1 MADKAPHS
9 GRILVVDDEASLR
22 EVLTIMLQR
31 EGYDVETAA
40 DGAQAQALLRESDFD
55 LIISDIKMPKVSGL
69 KLLSFVREHA
79 PETMMIM
86 ITAFSTS
93 EEAVEAMKLGAFD
106 YITKPFRNDE
116 IRLIVHNALERRAL
130 RRENQTLRQE
140 LTERYSFANM
150 VGKSAPMQVV
160 YELIGKVAAS
170 RANILVTGESGTGK
184 ELVAKA
190 IHFNSPRREH
200 PFVPVNC
207 GAIPETLLESELFGH
222 EKGAFTGANG
232 QKAGLFEVANN
243 GTIFLD
249 EIGELPANM
258 QVKLLR
264 VLQEREFRRVGGTK
278 DVAVD
283 VRLIAATNKDL
294 AVETKEGRFREDL
307 YYRLNV
313 IHIPLPPLRE
323 RPEDIPLLIS
333 HFYQSHAGHDVK
345 ISEAALR
352 LLLDYPWPGNI
363 RELHNVLERCLV
375 LGSAECIN
383 VDGLPHQMRG
393 AIAGKPLHDLPEGGL
408 DLDAY
413 LGDIERELL
422 LQALE
427 RSNNVRTRAAE
438 LLKMSFR
445 SIRYR
450 LAKFGLEVGE
460 EQGDHHIP
468 ESDQDAVVK

>member
-1 MADKAPHS
+1 MADKAQT

-40 DGAQAQALLRESDFD
+40 DGSAAQALLQESDFD
-55 LIISDIKMPKVSGL
+55 LIISDIKMPKVSGVE
-69 KLLSFVREHA
+69 LLRFVRAHA
-79 PETMMIM
+79 PETMMLM

-116 IRLIVHNALERRAL
+116 IRLIVRNALERRAL
-130 RRENQTLRQE
+130 RQENQTLRQE
-140 LTERYSFANM
+140 LVQRYSFANM
-150 VGKSAPMQVV
+150 VGKSAPMQEV
-160 YELIGKVAAS
+160 YALIGKVAPS
-170 RANILVTGESGTGK
+170 RANVLVTGESGTGK

-190 IHFNSPRREH
+190 IHFNSPRRDYA
-200 PFVPVNC
+200 FVPVNC

-222 EKGAFTGANG
+222 EKGAFTGAAG
-232 QKAGLFEVANN
+232 QKAGLFEVADN

-249 EIGELPANM
+249 EIGELPASM

-278 DVAVD
+278 DLSID

-294 AVETKEGRFREDL
+294 AIETKEGRFREDL

-333 HFYQSHAGHDVK
+333 HFYQSHAGHDLKV
-345 ISEAALR
+345 SEAALR

-375 LGSAECIN
+375 LGSAECIG
-383 VDGLPHQMRG
+383 VDCLPPQVRG
-393 AIAGKPLHDLPEGGL
+393 ATAGTPAHDLPEGGL

-413 LGDIERELL
+413 LGAIERELL
-422 LQALE
+422 LKALE
-427 RSNNVRTRAAE
+427 RSNGVRTRAAE

-450 LAKFGLEVGE
+450 LAKFGM
-460 EQGDHHIP
+460 D
-468 ESDQDAVVK
+468 SDSDVDL

>member
-1 MADKAPHS
+1 MADKAHS

-69 KLLSFVREHA
+69 KLLRFVREHA

-116 IRLIVHNALERRAL
+116 IRLIVRNALERRIL
-130 RRENQTLRQE
+130 RQENQSLRQE
-140 LTERYSFANM
+140 LIQRYSFANM
-150 VGKSAPMQVV
+150 VGKSAPMQQV
-160 YELIGKVAAS
+160 YELIGKVAPS
-170 RANILVTGESGTGK
+170 RANVLVTGESGTGK

-190 IHFNSPRREH
+190 IHFNSPRRDH
-200 PFVPVNC
+200 SFVPVNC

-222 EKGAFTGANG
+222 EKGAFTGASG
-232 QKAGLFEVANN
+232 QKIGLFEVANN
-243 GTIFLD
+243 GTLFLD
-249 EIGELPANM
+249 EIGELPQSM

-264 VLQEREFRRVGGTK
+264 VLQEREFRRVGGTR
-278 DVAVD
+278 DVAID

-294 AVETKEGRFREDL
+294 AAETKEGRFREDL

-313 IHIPLPPLRE
+313 IHIPLPSLRE

-333 HFYQSHAGHDVK
+333 HFYQSQAGHDVK
-345 ISEAALR
+345 VSEAALR

-375 LGSAECIN
+375 LGSSESIG
-383 VDGLPHQMRG
+383 VDCLPPQVRG
-393 AIAGKPLHDLPEGGL
+393 ALAGTPAHELPEGGL

-413 LGDIERELL
+413 LGAIERELL
-422 LQALE
+422 LKALE

-450 LAKFGLEVGE
+450 LAKFGLDIGE
-460 EQGDHHIP
+460 E
-468 ESDQDAVVK
+468 

>member
-1 MADKAPHS
+1 MADKANS

-40 DGAQAQALLRESDFD
+40 DGAEAQVLLREFDFD
-55 LIISDIKMPKVSGL
+55 LIISDIKMPRVSGL
-69 KLLSFVREHA
+69 QLLGFVREHA
-79 PETMMIM
+79 PETMMVM

-116 IRLIVHNALERRAL
+116 IRLIVRNALERRAL
-130 RRENQTLRQE
+130 RQENKALHQE
-140 LTERYSFANM
+140 LNQRYSFANM
-150 VGKSAPMQVV
+150 VGKSRPMQQV
-160 YELIGKVAAS
+160 YELIRKVAAS

-190 IHFNSPRREH
+190 IHFNSERRDH

-222 EKGAFTGANG
+222 EKGAFTGASG

-249 EIGELPANM
+249 EIGELPASM

-264 VLQEREFRRVGGTK
+264 VLQEREFRRVGGTR
-278 DVAVD
+278 DVPVD

-294 AVETKEGRFREDL
+294 AIETKEGRFREDL

-323 RPEDIPLLIS
+323 RIEDIPLLIS
-333 HFYQSHAGHDVK
+333 HFYQSHAGHEVRV
-345 ISEAALR
+345 SEAALR

-375 LGSAECIN
+375 LGSAECIG
-383 VDGLPHQMRG
+383 VDCLPPQVRG
-393 AIAGKPLHDLPEGGL
+393 ATAGTASHELPEEGL

-413 LGDIERELL
+413 LAAIERELL
-422 LQALE
+422 LKALE

-450 LAKFGLEVGE
+450 LAKFGLDVGE
-460 EQGDHHIP
+460 
-468 ESDQDAVVK
+468 

>member
-1 MADKAPHS
+1 MVDKTPR

-40 DGAQAQALLRESDFD
+40 DGAAAQALLQESDFD

-69 KLLSFVREHA
+69 KLLGFVREHA

-116 IRLIVHNALERRAL
+116 IRLIVRNALERRAL
-130 RRENQTLRQE
+130 RQENQTLRQE
-140 LTERYSFANM
+140 LVQRYSFANM
-150 VGKSAPMQVV
+150 VGKSAPMQQV
-160 YELIGKVAAS
+160 YELIGKVAPS

-200 PFVPVNC
+200 AFVPVNC

-222 EKGAFTGANG
+222 EKGAFTGASG

-249 EIGELPANM
+249 EIGELPASM

-345 ISEAALR
+345 VNEAALR

-375 LGSAECIN
+375 LGSAECIG
-383 VDGLPHQMRG
+383 VDCLPTQVRG
-393 AIAGKPLHDLPEGGL
+393 ATAGTPAHELPENGL

-413 LGDIERELL
+413 LGAIERELL
-422 LQALE
+422 LKALE

-450 LAKFGLEVGE
+450 LAKFGLDVDEGGGE
-460 EQGDHHIP
+460 
-468 ESDQDAVVK
+468 

>member
-1 MADKAPHS
+1 MAINKKS
-9 GRILVVDDEASLR
+9 GRILVVDDQASLR
-22 EVLTIMLQR
+22 EVLTVMLQR
-31 EGYDVETAA
+31 EGYDVESAA
-40 DGAQAQALLRESDFD
+40 DGAAALLLLSEGEYD
-55 LIISDIKMPKVSGL
+55 LIISDIRMPKLSGIE
-69 KLLSFVREHA
+69 LLRNVREKH
-79 PETMMIM
+79 PETLMIM

-116 IRLIVHNALERRAL
+116 IRLVVRNALERRAL
-130 RRENQTLRQE
+130 RQENLSLRQE
-140 LTERYSFANM
+140 LVERYSFANM
-150 VGKSAPMQVV
+150 VGKSVEMQQV
-160 YELIGKVAAS
+160 YDLIGKVAPS
-170 RANILVTGESGTGK
+170 KANVLVTGESGTGK
-184 ELVAKA
+184 ELVARA
-190 IHFNSPRREH
+190 IHFNSPRRDH
-200 PFVPVNC
+200 AFVPVNC

-222 EKGAFTGANG
+222 EKGAFTGASG
-232 QKAGLFEVANN
+232 QKAGLFEVANG

-249 EIGELPANM
+249 EIGELPQGM

-278 DVAVD
+278 DIAID

-323 RPEDIPLLIS
+323 RSEDIPLLIN
-333 HFYQSHAGHDVK
+333 HFYQQNAGHDVK
-345 ISEAALR
+345 ISEGALR
-352 LLLDYPWPGNI
+352 LFFDYSWPGNI

-375 LGSAECIN
+375 LGSSESIGIDC
-383 VDGLPHQMRG
+383 LPSHMRG
-393 AIAGKPLHDLPEGGL
+393 AAVNVPNHDLPEEGL

-413 LGDIERELL
+413 LGSIERELL
-422 LQALE
+422 LKALE
-427 RSNNVRTRAAE
+427 RSSGVRTRAAE

-450 LAKFGLEVGE
+450 LAKFGLDVE
-460 EQGDHHIP
+460 E
-468 ESDQDAVVK
+468 

>member
-1 MADKAPHS
+1 MADKKQT
-9 GRILVVDDEASLR
+9 GRILIVDDEASLR
-22 EVLTIMLQR
+22 EVLAIMLQR

-40 DGAQAQALLRESDFD
+40 DGAMAQALLQESDFA
-55 LIISDIKMPKVSGL
+55 LIISDIKMPKVTGIE
-69 KLLSFVREHA
+69 LLRFVREHA
-79 PETMMIM
+79 PETIMIM
-86 ITAFSTS
+86 ISAFSTS

-116 IRLIVHNALERRAL
+116 IRLIVRNALERRAL
-130 RRENQTLRQE
+130 RQENQSLRQE
-140 LTERYSFANM
+140 LVQRYSFANM
-150 VGKSAPMQVV
+150 VGKSAAMQVV
-160 YELIGKVAAS
+160 YDLISKVAVS

-200 PFVPVNC
+200 AFVPVNC
-207 GAIPETLLESELFGH
+207 GAIPETLLESEFFGH
-222 EKGAFTGANG
+222 EKGAFTGAIG
-232 QKAGLFEVANN
+232 QKAGLFEVANG

-249 EIGELPANM
+249 EIGELPQGM

-323 RPEDIPLLIS
+323 RLEDIPLLIS

-345 ISEAALR
+345 VNEAALR
-352 LLLDYPWPGNI
+352 LILDYPWPGNI

-375 LGSAECIN
+375 LGSAECIGI
-383 VDGLPHQMRG
+383 DCLPPQIRG
-393 AIAGKPLHDLPEGGL
+393 AIASTPIHALPEDGL

-413 LGDIERELL
+413 LGAIERELL
-422 LQALE
+422 LKALE

-450 LAKFGLEVGE
+450 LQKFGLDV
-460 EQGDHHIP
+460 D
-468 ESDQDAVVK
+468 SDVDP

>member
-1 MADKAPHS
+1 MVNKAHG
-9 GRILVVDDEASLR
+9 GRILIVDDEASLR

-31 EGYDVETAA
+31 EGYDVESAA
-40 DGAQAQALLRESDFD
+40 DGADAQALLQNSDFD

-69 KLLSFVREHA
+69 KLLGFVREHA

-116 IRLIVHNALERRAL
+116 IRLIVRNALERRSL
-130 RRENQTLRQE
+130 RQENQTLRQE
-140 LTERYSFANM
+140 LSQRYSFANM
-150 VGKSAPMQVV
+150 VGKSAPMQRV
-160 YELIGKVAAS
+160 YELISKVAPS
-170 RANILVTGESGTGK
+170 RANVLVTGESGTGK

-190 IHFNSPRREH
+190 IHFNSPRRDH

-222 EKGAFTGANG
+222 EKGAFTGASG

-249 EIGELPANM
+249 EIGELPASM

-264 VLQEREFRRVGGTK
+264 VLQEREFRRVGGTR
-278 DVAVD
+278 DLTVD

-294 AVETKEGRFREDL
+294 AGETKEGRFREDL

-323 RPEDIPLLIS
+323 RMEDIPLLIS
-333 HFYQSHAGHDVK
+333 HFYQSHAGHDIKV
-345 ISEAALR
+345 SEAALR

-363 RELHNVLERCLV
+363 RELHNVLERCLI
-375 LGSAECIN
+375 LGSSECIG
-383 VDGLPHQMRG
+383 VDCLPPHLRG
-393 AIAGKPLHDLPEGGL
+393 APVGTPAHDLPEEGL

-413 LGDIERELL
+413 LGAIERELL
-422 LQALE
+422 LKALE
-427 RSNNVRTRAAE
+427 RSNNVRSRAAE

-450 LAKFGLEVGE
+450 LAKFGLDVDG
-460 EQGDHHIP
+460 
-468 ESDQDAVVK
+468 

>member
-1 MADKAPHS
+1 MPVKKFT

-22 EVLTIMLQR
+22 EVLSIMLQR
-31 EGYDVETAA
+31 EGYDVETATN
-40 DGAQAQALLRESDFD
+40 GAEAQALVPRGNYD
-55 LIISDIKMPKVSGL
+55 LIISDIKMPKVTGIE
-69 KLLSFVREHA
+69 LLRFVRQHT
-79 PETMMIM
+79 PETIMVM

-93 EEAVEAMKLGAFD
+93 EEAVAAMKLGAFD

-116 IRLIVHNALERRAL
+116 IRLIVRNALERRAL
-130 RRENQTLRQE
+130 RQENQSLRQE
-140 LTERYSFANM
+140 LGQRYSFANM
-150 VGKSAPMQVV
+150 IGKSQSMQDV
-160 YELIGKVAAS
+160 YELIRKVAVS
-170 RANILVTGESGTGK
+170 RANVLVTGESGTGK

-190 IHFNSPRREH
+190 IHFNSDRRDH
-200 PFVPVNC
+200 SFVPVNC

-222 EKGAFTGANG
+222 EKGAFTGAVG
-232 QKAGLFEVANN
+232 MKAGLFEVANG

-249 EIGELPANM
+249 EIGELPQAM

-264 VLQEREFRRVGGTK
+264 VLQEREFRRIGGTR

-294 AVETKEGRFREDL
+294 AIETKEGRFREDL

-323 RPEDIPLLIS
+323 RTEDIPLLIS
-333 HFYQSHAGHDVK
+333 HFYQENAGHDVK
-345 ISEAALR
+345 VSEGVMR

-375 LGSAECIN
+375 LGPAEELSADC
-383 VDGLPHQMRG
+383 LPAQLRG
-393 AIAGKPLHDLPEGGL
+393 AAVGAPAHDLPPEGL

-413 LGDIERELL
+413 LAVIERELL
-422 LQALE
+422 VKALE
-427 RSNNVRTRAAE
+427 RSNGVRTRAAE
-438 LLKMSFR
+438 LLKVSFR

-450 LAKFGLEVGE
+450 LAKFALDSEDE
-460 EQGDHHIP
+460 
-468 ESDQDAVVK
+468 

>member
-1 MADKAPHS
+1 MADKAPS

-40 DGAQAQALLRESDFD
+40 DGATAQALLRESDFD
-55 LIISDIKMPKVSGL
+55 LIISDIKMPKITGL
-69 KLLSFVREHA
+69 ELLRFVREHA

-93 EEAVEAMKLGAFD
+93 EDAVEAMKLGAFD

-116 IRLIVHNALERRAL
+116 IRLIVRNALERRAL
-130 RRENQTLRQE
+130 RQENQTLRQE
-140 LTERYSFANM
+140 LSQRYSFANM
-150 VGKSAPMQVV
+150 VGKSEPMQQV
-160 YELIGKVAAS
+160 YELISKVAPS
-170 RANILVTGESGTGK
+170 KANVLVTGESGTGK

-190 IHFNSPRREH
+190 IHFNSPRRDH

-222 EKGAFTGANG
+222 EKGAFTGASG
-232 QKAGLFEVANN
+232 QKAGLFEVANS

-249 EIGELPANM
+249 EIGELPASM

-278 DVAVD
+278 DLPVD

-294 AVETKEGRFREDL
+294 ATETKEGRFREDL

-323 RPEDIPLLIS
+323 RSEDIPLLIN

-345 ISEAALR
+345 ISDAALR

-375 LGSAECIN
+375 LGSAESIG
-383 VDGLPHQMRG
+383 VDCLPPQVRD
-393 AIAGKPLHDLPEGGL
+393 AAAGTLLHDLPEDGL

-413 LGDIERELL
+413 LAAIERELL
-422 LQALE
+422 LKALE

-450 LAKFGLEVGE
+450 LAKFGLDVDE
-460 EQGDHHIP
+460 
-468 ESDQDAVVK
+468 

>member
-1 MADKAPHS
+1 MGEKAHT

-31 EGYDVETAA
+31 EGYEVESAA
-40 DGAQAQALLRESDFD
+40 NGAEAQARLQECAFD
-55 LIISDIKMPKVSGL
+55 LVISDIKMPKVSGL
-69 KLLSFVREHA
+69 QLLNFIREQA
-79 PETMMIM
+79 PETMVIM

-116 IRLIVHNALERRAL
+116 IRLIVHNALERKNL
-130 RRENQTLRQE
+130 RQENQELRQE
-140 LTERYSFANM
+140 LGQRYSFANM
-150 VGKSAPMQVV
+150 VGKSQSMQEV
-160 YELIGKVAAS
+160 YELIRKVAVS
-170 RANILVTGESGTGK
+170 RANVLVTGESGTGK

-190 IHFNSPRREH
+190 IHFNSERSAS
-200 PFVPVNC
+200 PFVPINC

-222 EKGAFTGANG
+222 EKGAFTGATG
-232 QKAGLFEVANN
+232 LKAGLFEVANH

-249 EIGELPANM
+249 EIGELPASM

-264 VLQEREFRRVGGTK
+264 VLQEREFRRVGGTRNLP
-278 DVAVD
+278 VD

-294 AVETKEGRFREDL
+294 ANETREGRFREDL

-313 IHIPLPPLRE
+313 IHIPMPPLRE
-323 RPEDIPLLIS
+323 RTEDIPLLIS
-333 HFYQSHAGHDVK
+333 HFYRSHAGHDVR
-345 ISEAALR
+345 ISPAALR

-375 LGSAECIN
+375 LEATESIS
-383 VDGLPHQMRG
+383 VDSLPLQLRG
-393 AIAGKPLHDLPEGGL
+393 APAGTAVHVLPEEGL

-413 LGDIERELL
+413 LGAIERELL
-422 LQALE
+422 LKALE
-427 RSNNVRTRAAE
+427 RSNGVRTRAAE
-438 LLKMSFR
+438 LLKMTFR

-450 LAKFGLEVGE
+450 LEKFGLDPGE
-460 EQGDHHIP
+460 
-468 ESDQDAVVK
+468 

>member
-1 MADKAPHS
+1 MTNNKQT

-40 DGAQAQALLRESDFD
+40 DGAAAQALLQESDFD
-55 LIISDIKMPKVSGL
+55 LIISDINMPKVSGL
-69 KLLSFVREHA
+69 KLLGFVREHA

-116 IRLIVHNALERRAL
+116 IRLIVHNALEQR
-130 RRENQTLRQE
+130 TLRQE
-140 LTERYSFANM
+140 NKALRQELVQRYSFANM
-150 VGKSAPMQVV
+150 VGKSTPMQQV
-160 YELIGKVAAS
+160 YELIGKVAPS
-170 RANILVTGESGTGK
+170 RANVLVTGESGTGK

-190 IHFNSPRREH
+190 IHFNSERRDQ

-222 EKGAFTGANG
+222 EKGAFTGASG

-249 EIGELPANM
+249 EIGELPASM

-278 DVAVD
+278 DIAVD

-294 AVETKEGRFREDL
+294 AIETKEGRFREDL

-333 HFYQSHAGHDVK
+333 HFYQSHAGHDVRV
-345 ISEAALR
+345 SDAALR

-363 RELHNVLERCLV
+363 RELHNVLERCLI
-375 LGSAECIN
+375 LGSAENIG
-383 VDGLPHQMRG
+383 VDCLPPQVRG
-393 AIAGKPLHDLPEGGL
+393 ATAGTTSHDLPEGGL

-413 LGDIERELL
+413 LAAIERELL
-422 LQALE
+422 LKALE
-427 RSNNVRTRAAE
+427 RSNGVRTRAAE

-450 LAKFGLEVGE
+450 LAKFDLDVG
-460 EQGDHHIP
+460 GDVDVD
-468 ESDQDAVVK
+468 S

>member
-1 MADKAPHS
+1 MAVKAPR

-31 EGYDVETAA
+31 EGYDIDTAA
-40 DGAQAQALLRESDFD
+40 DGAAAQALLQESDFD
-55 LIISDIKMPKVSGL
+55 LIISDIKMPRVSGIE
-69 KLLSFVREHA
+69 LLRFVREHA

-93 EEAVEAMKLGAFD
+93 EDAVEAMKLGAFD

-116 IRLIVHNALERRAL
+116 IRLIVRNALERRAL
-130 RRENQTLRQE
+130 RQENQTLRRE
-140 LTERYSFANM
+140 LSQRYSFANM
-150 VGKSAPMQVV
+150 VGKSEPMQQV
-160 YELIGKVAAS
+160 YELISKVAPS
-170 RANILVTGESGTGK
+170 KANVLVTGESGTGK

-222 EKGAFTGANG
+222 EKGAFTGASG

-249 EIGELPANM
+249 EIGELPASM

-278 DVAVD
+278 DITID

-294 AVETKEGRFREDL
+294 AIETKEGRFREDL

-323 RPEDIPLLIS
+323 RAEDIPLLIS

-345 ISEAALR
+345 VSDAALR

-363 RELHNVLERCLV
+363 RELHNVLERCLI
-375 LGSAECIN
+375 LGSAECIG
-383 VDGLPHQMRG
+383 VDSLPPQVRN
-393 AIAGKPLHDLPEGGL
+393 AAAGTLLHDLPEDGL

-413 LGDIERELL
+413 LGAIERELL
-422 LQALE
+422 LKALE

-445 SIRYR
+445 SFRYR
-450 LAKFGLEVGE
+450 LAKFDLDVD
-460 EQGDHHIP
+460 GD
-468 ESDQDAVVK
+468 D